1 MRILFSTEY
10 YPPFAPGGSPWS
22 IRHLAEALARR
33 GHDVTVVTP
42 NYGAMAEETVGG
54 VRVRRFPFWRRL
66 PAGPSLARP
75 RDLVSPSFHWRLFRA
90 VSAVGREV
98 GAEVLHAQE
107 KHALVGT
114 YFAARMLRRPAFL
127 TLREVG
133 LICPIA
139 TCLLSHEFVPADCS
153 IWKLERECAGFF
165 LKHYHRGEGRLRRA
179 RIRLNLLL
187 LYLDAWAKG
196 FVIKRLD
203 GLVSVS
209 GGLLEIHLRAGRGLR
224 RRSHVVYTPLPA
236 EPPPDPAAIAAFRAR
251 HGLEGK
257 RTVLYV
263 GKPSLGKG
271 WLVFVDAAEQV
282 AREHPDVVFVGAG
295 PDSPDRVPVGAAL
308 RWLGRLPHDAMPVLY
323 GAADVVVLPAVG
335 PEALSRVPLEAAL
348 AGRPTIGT
356 RVGGIPEEIVDG
368 QTGHLVPPGD
378 AKALAVALDGLL
390 RDDTLRTAMGEN
402 ARRFVAERFDPD
414 AVVRSLLD
422 VYRAAGR

>member
-42 NYGAMAEETVGG
+42 NYGAMAEETIGG
-54 VRVRRFPFWRRL
+54 VRVRRFLFWRRL
-66 PAGPSLARP
+66 PAGPSMAKL
-75 RDLVSPSFHWRLFRA
+75 RDLVSPRFHWRLFRA
-90 VSAVGREV
+90 VRAVGREV
-98 GAEVLHAQE
+98 GAEVFHAQE

-114 YFAARMLRRPAFL
+114 YFAARALRRPVFL

-139 TCLLSHEFVPADCS
+139 TCLLSHEFVPGDCS
-153 IWKLERECAGFF
+153 AVKLQRECAGFF
-165 LKHYHRGEGRLRRA
+165 LDNYIGGSRARRA
-179 RIRLNLLL
+179 RVRANLAL

-224 RRSHVVYTPLPA
+224 SRSHVIYTPLPA
-236 EPPPDPAAIAAFRAR
+236 EPAADPAAIAAFRAR
-251 HGLEGK
+251 HGLAGK

-271 WLVFVDAAEQV
+271 WLVFVDAAERV
-282 AREHPDVVFVGAG
+282 ARQHSDVVFVGAG
-295 PDSPDRVPVGAAL
+295 PDSPDRVPQGADL

-323 GAADVVVLPAVG
+323 GAADLVVLPAVG

-356 RVGGIPEEIVDG
+356 RVGGVPEEIVDG
-368 QTGHLVPPGD
+368 ET
-378 AKALAVALDGLL
+378 GLL
-390 RDDTLRTAMGEN
+390 VERSDAEALTHAILRLLDHDQLRATLGKN
-402 ARRFVAERFDPD
+402 ARRFVTEQFHPD